1 LPLAATRSGTPIAE
15 AREHS
20 RRRFMRDAQTDA
32 RGTSFESMH
41 QESEN
46 RFRVMA
52 DSAPVMIWV
61 AGPDKQFE
69 WFNKTWLDFT
79 GRTTEHERG
88 SGWFEQ
94 IHPEDLERCIGIWH
108 ASFEAR
114 QPFSMDFRLRR
125 HDGTHRWVLMHG
137 VPRHASDGSFHGYT
151 GSCVDIH
158 ERKELEERLAERTR
172 ALRLADR
179 RKDEFL
185 AMLAHDLRNPLGPI
199 ANATAILKMMESQT
213 PAIAPVRQIVERQL
227 DQLRRVIGDMRDVTR
242 ITQTKVELHREPL
255 SVATLVR
262 DAVASAQPQI
272 DSRGHRLNIELGDA
286 ALTVSG
292 DATRLSQALSH
303 LLCNA
308 AKFTSMPG
316 TIEVFTTVHGPQVS
330 IHVKDRGQGISPDFL
345 PHVFEPF
352 AQENQSTPRTNN
364 GLGVGLTIARRLA
377 QMHGGDITAAS
388 NGRNEG
394 AEFVLSLPMCEPGA
408 ASAHPAKES
417 AESAA

>member
-1 LPLAATRSGTPIAE
+1 MLHAPADTTAA
-15 AREHS
+15 
-20 RRRFMRDAQTDA
+20 
-32 RGTSFESMH
+32 SFESLH

-61 AGPDKQFE
+61 AGPDKQFQ

-79 GRTTEHERG
+79 GRSTDEERG
-88 SGWFEQ
+88 SGWFEE

-108 ASFEAR
+108 ASVEAR
-114 QPFSMDFRLRR
+114 QDFSMDFRLRR
-125 HDGTHRWVLMHG
+125 HDGSHRWVLMHG
-137 VPRHASDGSFHGYT
+137 VPRNAPDGSFHGYT

-158 ERKELEERLAERTR
+158 ERKALEERLAERTR

-199 ANATAILKMMESQT
+199 ANATAILKMMENQT

-242 ITQTKVELHREPL
+242 ITQAKVELHCEPL
-255 SVATLVR
+255 TVAGLVR
-262 DAVASAQPQI
+262 DAVAGAQLQI
-272 DSRGHRLNIELGDA
+272 DSRGHRLNIQIGDA
-286 ALTVSG
+286 SLTVSG

-308 AKFTSMPG
+308 AKFTPMPG
-316 TIEVFTTVHGPQVS
+316 IIDVFTTVNASAQGPQVC
-330 IHVKDRGQGISPDFL
+330 IHVKDRGQGISDEFL

-352 AQENQSTPRTNN
+352 AQENQSKPRTNS

-388 NGRNEG
+388 GGRNEG
-394 AEFVLSLPMCEPGA
+394 AEFVLSLPLCPPSGA
-408 ASAHPAKES
+408 GDASTGDDLKKES

>member
-1 LPLAATRSGTPIAE
+1 MRLAQPPATAPSY
-15 AREHS
+15 
-20 RRRFMRDAQTDA
+20 
-32 RGTSFESMH
+32 ESLQ

-79 GRTTEHERG
+79 GASGEHERG
-88 SGWFEQ
+88 SGWFERV
-94 IHPEDLERCIGIWH
+94 HAEDLERCVGIWQ

-114 QPFSMDFRLRR
+114 QSFSMDFRLRR
-125 HDGTHRWVLMHG
+125 HDGSHRWVLMHG
-137 VPRHASDGSFHGYT
+137 VPRQAPDGSFHGYT
-151 GSCVDIH
+151 GSCIDIH

-227 DQLRRVIGDMRDVTR
+227 EQLRRVIGDMRDVTR
-242 ITQTKVELHREPL
+242 ITQAKVELHCERLP
-255 SVATLVR
+255 VADLVR

-272 DSRGHRLNIELGDA
+272 DSRGHRLDIQLGDA
-286 ALTVSG
+286 SLAVSG
-292 DATRLSQALSH
+292 DSSRLAQALSH

-308 AKFTSMPG
+308 AKFTPMPNL
-316 TIEVFTTVHGPQVS
+316 IEVFTTVKGPQVH
-330 IHVKDRGQGISPDFL
+330 IHVRDRGHGISPEFM

-352 AQENQSTPRTNN
+352 TQENQSKPRTNN

-377 QMHGGDITAAS
+377 QMHGGDITAIS
-388 NGRNEG
+388 RGRNEG
-394 AEFVLSLPMCEPGA
+394 AEFVLTLPLCE
-408 ASAHPAKES
+408 AHAGEAHDDQAKES

>member
-1 LPLAATRSGTPIAE
+1 MRHAEPHATAPSY
-15 AREHS
+15 
-20 RRRFMRDAQTDA
+20 
-32 RGTSFESMH
+32 ESLH

-79 GRTTEHERG
+79 GRSTEHERG

-94 IHPEDLERCIGIWH
+94 VHAEDLERCVGIWQ

-114 QPFSMDFRLRR
+114 QAFSMDFRLRR
-125 HDGTHRWVLMHG
+125 HDGSHRWVLMHG
-137 VPRHASDGSFHGYT
+137 VPRHAPDGSFHGYT
-151 GSCVDIH
+151 GSCIDIH

-199 ANATAILKMMESQT
+199 ANATAILKMMENQT

-242 ITQTKVELHREPL
+242 ITQAKVELHHERLP
-255 SVATLVR
+255 VADLVR
-262 DAVASAQPQI
+262 DAVASAQPQV
-272 DSRGHRLNIELGDA
+272 DSRGHRLDIKLGDA

-292 DATRLSQALSH
+292 DPSRLAQALSH
-303 LLCNA
+303 LLSNA
-308 AKFTSMPG
+308 AKFTPMPNV
-316 TIEVFTTVHGPQVS
+316 IEVFTSVDGPQLH
-330 IHVKDRGQGISPDFL
+330 IHVRDRGQGISPEFM

-352 AQENQSTPRTNN
+352 TQENHSKPRTNN

-377 QMHGGDITAAS
+377 QMHGGDITAFS
-388 NGRNEG
+388 GGRNEG
-394 AEFVLSLPMCEPGA
+394 AEFVLSLPLCNAHGS
-408 ASAHPAKES
+408 SADHDDQAKES
-417 AESAA
+417 ADTAA